1 MTSKLLFSLA
11 ILGMLT
17 TVAQAQGEPVATA
30 STGNL
35 AVPTAPTQVRPSMNP
50 EAYARDVMCQS
61 GYVDEAIAH
70 CIAAQTPVA
79 APATATVAAA
89 TE

>member
-1 MTSKLLFSLA
+1 MENAMTCKLLPSLA
-11 ILGMLT
+11 ILGMFAT
-17 TVAQAQGEPVATA
+17 AAQSQGEPVATA
-30 STGNL
+30 SAGNL
-35 AVPTAPTQVRPSMNP
+35 TMPTAPTQVRTSTTP

-70 CIAAQTPVA
+70 CIARQTPA
-79 APATATVAAA
+79 SASVAAA

>member
-1 MTSKLLFSLA
+1 MMSKWLISLA
-11 ILGMLT
+11 TLGMLAT
-17 TVAQAQGEPVATA
+17 AVQAQGGPVVTA

-35 AVPTAPTQVRPSMNP
+35 TVPTAPAQIRHSLTP
-50 EAYARDVMCQS
+50 EAYTRDVMCQS
-61 GYVDEAIAH
+61 GYVDEAIAR

-79 APATATVAAA
+79 APATASVAAV

>member
-1 MTSKLLFSLA
+1 VS
-11 ILGMLT
+11 
-17 TVAQAQGEPVATA
+17 
-30 STGNL
+30 
-35 AVPTAPTQVRPSMNP
+35 TAPTQVRPSLAP